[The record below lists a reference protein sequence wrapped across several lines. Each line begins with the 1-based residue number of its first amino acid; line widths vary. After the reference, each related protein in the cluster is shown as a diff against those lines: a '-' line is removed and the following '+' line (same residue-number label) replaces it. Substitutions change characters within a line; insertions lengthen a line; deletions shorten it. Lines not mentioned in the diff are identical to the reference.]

1 MVEGVWLRECRFG
14 WWSTRDSSAL
24 RKRGCMSRKVI
35 IAINIGILV
44 SGYLV
49 FVLTGQAGAGLSTTI
64 GLSLGSFFWLR
75 GRKRK

>member
-1 MVEGVWLRECRFG
+1 
-14 WWSTRDSSAL
+14 
-24 RKRGCMSRKVI
+24 MSRKVI

-49 FVLTGQAGAGLSTTI
+49 FVLTEQAGAGLSTTI